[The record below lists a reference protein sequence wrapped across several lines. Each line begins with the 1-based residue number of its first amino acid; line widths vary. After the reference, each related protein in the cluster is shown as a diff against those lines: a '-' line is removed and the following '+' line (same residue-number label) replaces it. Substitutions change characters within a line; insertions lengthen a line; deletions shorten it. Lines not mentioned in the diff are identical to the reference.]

1 MCGFVDFISEE
12 GDSVSVFLVHM
23 TSPLTSIQPHH
34 QYLLRIEQFVI
45 AITLGK
51 DEEPSRWKHVDEIEV
66 VGERKLERRRVRWR
80 DFTKFEGAPR
90 KNEVY

>member
-1 MCGFVDFISEE
+1 VCGFVDFISEE

-66 VGERKLERRRVRWR
+66 VGERKLERKMSVKLG
-80 DFTKFEGAPR
+80 F
-90 KNEVY
+90 